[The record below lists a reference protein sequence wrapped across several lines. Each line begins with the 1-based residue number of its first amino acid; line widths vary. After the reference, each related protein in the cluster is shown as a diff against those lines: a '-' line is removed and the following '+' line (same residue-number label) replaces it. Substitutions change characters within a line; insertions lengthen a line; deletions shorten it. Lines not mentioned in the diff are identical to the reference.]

1 MTRIAPIDFHRAC
14 KPTARPRLAPKRKP
28 RRSGASAVHM
38 HVGDTPRTLTTL
50 NLGIG
55 STNWVGFLRQG
66 MFRRRH
72 SAGDA
77 TIREFARPVDRG
89 WPDPQ
94 VRRLSLTLTGAGT
107 LPEATDRAG
116 VLSFWFIGR
125 FLFSQTS
132 EQAIAAIGAP
142 RSPPWSSPRAGSC
155 RSGCRAEHQ
164 G

>member
-1 MTRIAPIDFHRAC
+1 MRSASARSAGRRNPASVPGETYDADCANRFHRAC

-28 RRSGASAVHM
+28 RRSGALAVHM

-77 TIREFARPVDRG
+77 TIRESARPVDRG

-94 VRRLSLTLTGAGT
+94 VSA
-107 LPEATDRAG
+107 
-116 VLSFWFIGR
+116 
-125 FLFSQTS
+125 
-132 EQAIAAIGAP
+132 
-142 RSPPWSSPRAGSC
+142 
-155 RSGCRAEHQ
+155 
-164 G
+164 